1 MLDGRHATANPAFV
15 KAIAA
20 GGAIV
25 HDNPV
30 VVDDFITTSRG
41 AGTSIDL
48 GLEIVRQ
55 LLGEDAAEAISR
67 GIVRTH

>member
-1 MLDGRHATANPAFV
+1 MCSSDL
-15 KAIAA
+15 
-20 GGAIV
+20 
-25 HDNPV
+25 PV
-30 VVDDFITTSRG
+30 VIDDFITTSRG

-67 GIVRTH
+67 GIVRTY